1 MVFEL
6 WLKVY
11 HLCKCYTYVSM
22 HPCIHPC
29 IHVSICA
36 FMGTPMYP
44 CIYLCIYISMYASMH
59 LCNYVCICFHVSL
72 YLCIYVSTNL
82 SMHIRY
88 FSNFIRFHGKMPQRQ
103 WQNAT
108 KTIAKCQKNYSDLII
123 VSKVLQK
130 SNGKT
135 TESCH
140 ASKNQWE
147 FQIPSND
154 SDSHSET
161 IQKYISQHEP
171 ERNQNLCRALHSL
184 SNVNLCRIYAEPFK
198 NKSDNMNQKPIRI

>member
-29 IHVSICA
+29 IHVSIYA

-44 CIYLCIYISMYASMH
+44 CIYLCIYVSMYASMH

-82 SMHIRY
+82 SMHIRMQNPEANKQETTETHHKKHQKCYICEALPSIRFNRRSCTRISCHQLLATRMTYFRRLPRRLLY

-108 KTIAKCQKNYSDLII
+108 KAIAKCQKKLFR
-123 VSKVLQK
+123 
-130 SNGKT
+130 SNHCKQSAA
-135 TESCH
+135 E
-140 ASKNQWE
+140 KQWE
-147 FQIPSND
+147 DN
-154 SDSHSET
+154 
-161 IQKYISQHEP
+161 
-171 ERNQNLCRALHSL
+171 
-184 SNVNLCRIYAEPFK
+184 RIMPC
-198 NKSDNMNQKPIRI
+198 

>member
-1 MVFEL
+1 
-6 WLKVY
+6 
-11 HLCKCYTYVSM
+11 
-22 HPCIHPC
+22 
-29 IHVSICA
+29 
-36 FMGTPMYP
+36 MGTPMYP
-44 CIYLCIYISMYASMH
+44 CIYLCIYVSMYASMH

-72 YLCIYVSTNL
+72 YLCTYDSTNL
-82 SMHIRY
+82 SMHIRMQNPEANKQETTETHHKKHQKCYICEALPSIRFNRRSCTRISCHQLLATRMSYFRRLPRRLLY

-140 ASKNQWE
+140 ASKNQ
-147 FQIPSND
+147 
-154 SDSHSET
+154 
-161 IQKYISQHEP
+161 
-171 ERNQNLCRALHSL
+171 
-184 SNVNLCRIYAEPFK
+184 
-198 NKSDNMNQKPIRI
+198 